1 MKKAAKFLL
10 GAAGAGLAA
19 GAGVV
24 VARALKFRPA
34 PELRADPDVVTVDY
48 DHVVESLREMIRCR
62 TVSSSDPSRED
73 SAEFDKFRAYLL
85 ERYPTLAA
93 QCSPERIGRCGV
105 LYTWKGRSSERPT
118 VLMAHYDVVPAD
130 PAEWDEPPFEG
141 VVKGGELWGRGTL
154 DTKGTLMGVMEAAE
168 SLIARGFTPHNDVYF
183 AFGGDEEVMGGDAPA
198 IVQELERR
206 GVRPAFVLDEG
217 GAIVEKVF
225 PGVDQP
231 AALIGIAEKGS
242 AFLDLTAVG
251 KGGHA
256 SAPPARQS
264 VGVLAR
270 ALDRIASHPMPFV
283 LTPPA
288 RELFDLMGRHSS
300 FVYKLIFANLW
311 CFRPALDLICKK
323 SGGELNALVRT
334 TCALTRLSGAEA
346 YNVLPNQSRAGINAR
361 VICGESIESVRQR
374 LERTIG
380 DPDVRVTVVEG
391 NDPSPISPTSGEPWE
406 RLSAA
411 IRQTYPGVLVAP
423 YLMLACSDSRH
434 YCRICPNVYRFSGMP
449 LSKEQRGMI
458 HNRNERIPL
467 SLIPDTV
474 AFFGRV
480 LERC

>member
-1 MKKAAKFLL
+1 MTVLWIILALLVAFFAVIVVRACNFKPASEEKVEGDPFPVDVDAAVEHL
-10 GAAGAGLAA
+10 
-19 GAGVV
+19 
-24 VARALKFRPA
+24 RRMIQLK
-34 PELRADPDVVTVDY
+34 
-48 DHVVESLREMIRCR
+48 
-62 TVSSSDPSRED
+62 TVSSVDESQVDLS
-73 SAEFDKFRAYLL
+73 EFAKFRALL
-85 ERYPTLAA
+85 PTLYPAVYAA
-93 QCSPERIGRCGV
+93 CEYSEPGRHGM
-105 LYTWKGRSSERPT
+105 LLKWPGRSSDQPS

-130 PAEWDEPPFEG
+130 AADWEEPPFEG
-141 VVKGGELWGRGTL
+141 VIRGGELWGRGTL
-154 DTKGTLMGVMEAAE
+154 DTKCTLMGVLEAAE
-168 SLIARGFTPHNDVYF
+168 SLIARGFVPKNDVYF
-183 AFGGDEEVMGGDAPA
+183 AFGGDEECMGGDAPA
-198 IVQELERR
+198 IVSELERR

-225 PGVDQP
+225 PGVDRP

-242 AFLDLTAVG
+242 AFMDLTAVG

-270 ALDRIASHPMPFV
+270 ALDRLARHPMPFV
-283 LTPPA
+283 MTAPA
-288 RELFDLMGRHSS
+288 RELFDLMGRQSS
-300 FVYKLIFANLW
+300 FLYKLIFANLW
-311 CFRPALDLICKK
+311 CFRPALDLICKAG
-323 SGGELNALVRT
+323 GGELNALVRT

-361 VICGESIESVRQR
+361 VICGETVASVQKRM
-374 LERTIG
+374 EAIIG
-380 DPDVRVTVVEG
+380 DADVSVSVVEG
-391 NDPSPISPTSGEPWE
+391 NDPSPVSPTSGEPWE

-434 YCRICPNVYRFSGMP
+434 YCRICQNVYRFSGMP

-467 SLIPDTV
+467 KLISGAV

>member
-1 MKKAAKFLL
+1 M
-10 GAAGAGLAA
+10 
-19 GAGVV
+19 V
-24 VARALKFRPA
+24 RLK
-34 PELRADPDVVTVDY
+34 
-48 DHVVESLREMIRCR
+48 
-62 TVSSSDPSRED
+62 TVSNVEESQVDLGEFESSARCCARCIHMCTPACEYTEIGRHGMLLKWPGH
-73 SAEFDKFRAYLL
+73 SAE
-85 ERYPTLAA
+85 
-93 QCSPERIGRCGV
+93 
-105 LYTWKGRSSERPT
+105 RPS

-168 SLIARGFTPHNDVYF
+168 SLIARGFMPQNDVYF

-231 AALIGIAEKGS
+231 ARA
-242 AFLDLTAVG
+242 DRYRG
-251 KGGHA
+251 KRKRFSGPHRRGKEGGHA

-323 SGGELNALVRT
+323 SGG
-334 TCALTRLSGAEA
+334 
-346 YNVLPNQSRAGINAR
+346 
-361 VICGESIESVRQR
+361 
-374 LERTIG
+374 
-380 DPDVRVTVVEG
+380 
-391 NDPSPISPTSGEPWE
+391 
-406 RLSAA
+406 
-411 IRQTYPGVLVAP
+411 
-423 YLMLACSDSRH
+423 
-434 YCRICPNVYRFSGMP
+434 
-449 LSKEQRGMI
+449 
-458 HNRNERIPL
+458 
-467 SLIPDTV
+467 
-474 AFFGRV
+474 
-480 LERC
+480 

>member
-1 MKKAAKFLL
+1 MTALWIFLVAFLAFLAIIVVRACMFKPSSEKKVEADSFSADTKAAAEHLRQM
-10 GAAGAGLAA
+10 
-19 GAGVV
+19 V
-24 VARALKFRPA
+24 RLK
-34 PELRADPDVVTVDY
+34 
-48 DHVVESLREMIRCR
+48 
-62 TVSSSDPSRED
+62 TVSSVEESQVDLG
-73 SAEFDKFRAYLL
+73 EFEKFRALL
-85 ERYPTLAA
+85 RTLYPHVYAA
-93 QCSPERIGRCGV
+93 CEYSEIGRHGM
-105 LYTWKGRSSERPT
+105 LLKWTGHSAERPS

-141 VVKGGELWGRGTL
+141 VIKGGELWGRGTL
-154 DTKGTLMGVMEAAE
+154 DTKCTLMGVMEAAE
-168 SLIARGFTPHNDVYF
+168 SLIARGFTPKNDVYF

-198 IVQELERR
+198 IVAELERR
-206 GVRPAFVLDEG
+206 GVHPVFVLDEG

-270 ALDRIASHPMPFV
+270 ALDRIARRPMPFV
-283 LTPPA
+283 MTPPA

-346 YNVLPNQSRAGINAR
+346 YNVLPNQSRAGVNAR
-361 VICGESIESVRQR
+361 VICGETVESVRQR
-374 LERTIG
+374 MERAIG
-380 DPDVRVTVVEG
+380 DPNVRVTVVEG
-391 NDPSPISPTSGEPWE
+391 NDPSPVSPTSGEPWE

-467 SLIPDTV
+467 SLIPDMV

>member
-1 MKKAAKFLL
+1 MLL
-10 GAAGAGLAA
+10 KWPG
-19 GAGVV
+19 
-24 VARALKFRPA
+24 
-34 PELRADPDVVTVDY
+34 
-48 DHVVESLREMIRCR
+48 H
-62 TVSSSDPSRED
+62 
-73 SAEFDKFRAYLL
+73 SAE
-85 ERYPTLAA
+85 
-93 QCSPERIGRCGV
+93 
-105 LYTWKGRSSERPT
+105 RPS

-168 SLIARGFTPHNDVYF
+168 SLIARGFTPQNDVYF

-217 GAIVEKVF
+217 GAIVGKVF

-242 AFLDLTAVG
+242 AFLDLTAVE

-300 FVYKLIFANLW
+300 L
-311 CFRPALDLICKK
+311 
-323 SGGELNALVRT
+323 
-334 TCALTRLSGAEA
+334 
-346 YNVLPNQSRAGINAR
+346 
-361 VICGESIESVRQR
+361 
-374 LERTIG
+374 
-380 DPDVRVTVVEG
+380 
-391 NDPSPISPTSGEPWE
+391 
-406 RLSAA
+406 
-411 IRQTYPGVLVAP
+411 
-423 YLMLACSDSRH
+423 
-434 YCRICPNVYRFSGMP
+434 RI
-449 LSKEQRGMI
+449 
-458 HNRNERIPL
+458 
-467 SLIPDTV
+467 
-474 AFFGRV
+474 
-480 LERC
+480 